1 MADSSTALKEWLK
14 SKPTK
19 IDQGTFLQMMLL
31 AARAIDEVEK
41 DNAQLKAE
49 VNALETG
56 LTLIENKIPTV
67 ESRLTV
73 LETKG

>member
-41 DNAQLKAE
+41 DNAQLKAQ
-49 VNALETG
+49 VNALEAA
-56 LTLIENKIPTV
+56 LAVVENKIPTV
-67 ESRLTV
+67 ESRLMV
-73 LETKG
+73 LEMGG